1 MTGPKISA
9 SGWALLFLLLAA
21 LLRFYR
27 LDDQSFWNDEGNSA
41 RLAERSP
48 RLIIEGAGGD
58 IHPPGYYLALAGWR
72 RLAGESEFAL
82 RAFSAFAGIALVALV
97 GRLGRA
103 YYDRRAA
110 AWAALFAAL
119 HPGLVYYS
127 QEARMYALAA
137 ALGAAC
143 FLLAGRYAASGER
156 RHAVGYVLTAAAGL
170 YTHYSFAFVLF
181 AVNLAALG
189 APIAD
194 RAPGPR
200 RRWLARWLGL
210 QLGAL
215 LLFAPW
221 LPTALRQVTS
231 WPAVREPVSF
241 VEAFF
246 GSVAWTLLG
255 GTADRAAWLAGLVG
269 LAGLFVAANWRRA
282 HSMAV
287 LVWLFAP
294 VGLMAGLGLYTES
307 FAKFLIVAAPAMC
320 LLLGNHVGGRVAPD
334 LTSAQRRGVALLA
347 LSFGGLTGL
356 AMWSSLRNLYFDPA
370 YARDD
375 YRAIA
380 RYVQA
385 DARPGDAVIL
395 NAPNQWEVF
404 TYYHRSG
411 APVYPLPRTRP
422 LDPRGTAAELEQ
434 IAALHDRLYVLWWG
448 EAQADPARFVED
460 WLNTHAFKAVDTWY
474 GSVRLSIYAASTAT
488 ATVTPLG
495 ARFGEAIA
503 LEGYSLISSGLAPGD
518 ILQLTL
524 FWRAEVTPAARY
536 KVFVHIT
543 AAPDA
548 PPLAQQDG
556 EPGGGLRL
564 TTTWLPGE
572 QIADNHGVLLPPDMP
587 PGEYQLA
594 VGMYNVLDGERL
606 PITLG
611 GQSMGDRLLLETIVV
626 R

>member
-1 MTGPKISA
+1 M
-9 SGWALLFLLLAA
+9 LFLLLAA

-27 LDDQSFWNDEGNSA
+27 LDHQSFWNDEGNSA

-72 RLAGESEFAL
+72 RLTGESEFAL
-82 RAFSAFAGIALVALV
+82 RAFSTFAGIALVALV
-97 GRLGRA
+97 HRLGRA
-103 YYDRRAA
+103 HYDRRAA
-110 AWAALFAAL
+110 AWAALFAGL
-119 HPGLVYYS
+119 HPGLVYYG

-170 YTHYSFAFVLF
+170 YTHYSFAFVLI
-181 AVNLAALG
+181 AVNLAALS
-189 APIAD
+189 APIAG
-194 RAPGPR
+194 RAPRPR
-200 RRWLARWLGL
+200 LRWLAL

-215 LLFAPW
+215 LLFVPW
-221 LPTALRQVTS
+221 LPTAVRQVTS
-231 WPAVREPVSF
+231 WPAAREPVSF

-246 GSVAWTLLG
+246 GSAAWALLG
-255 GTADRAAWLAGLVG
+255 GTADRAARLAGLVG
-269 LAGLFVAANWRRA
+269 LAGLFVTANWRRKQ
-282 HSMAV
+282 SIVV
-287 LVWLFAP
+287 LVWLFTP

-320 LLLGNHVGGRVAPD
+320 LLLGNHVGGRVVPG
-334 LTSAQRRGVALLA
+334 LTAAQRRGVALMA
-347 LSFGGLTGL
+347 LFFGGLTGL
-356 AMWSSLRNLYFDPA
+356 AMSASLRNLYFDPA

-380 RYVQA
+380 RLVQA
-385 DARPGDAVIL
+385 GARPGDAVIL

-411 APVYPLPRTRP
+411 AQVYPLPRTRP
-422 LDPRGTAAELEQ
+422 LDPQSTAAELEQ
-434 IAALHDRLYVLWWG
+434 IAARHDRLYVLWWG

-460 WLNTHAFKAVDTWY
+460 WLNTHAFKALDAWY
-474 GSVRLSIYAASTAT
+474 GSVRLSIYALSTPA
-488 ATVTPLG
+488 AAVAPSG
-495 ARFGEAIA
+495 ARFGEAIR
-503 LEGYSLISSGLAPGD
+503 LEGYSLVASTLAPGD

-524 FWRAEVTPAARY
+524 FWRAEATPAARY
-536 KVFVHIT
+536 KVFVHVT

-548 PPLAQQDG
+548 PPVAQQDG

-564 TTTWLPGE
+564 TTAWLPGE

-594 VGMYNVLDGERL
+594 VGLYNVLDGERL
-606 PITLG
+606 PIEVNG
-611 GQSMGDRLLLETIVV
+611 EPVGDRLILQDVHL